1 MIGLPRPAA
10 AGEPVPGA
18 DTPELEL
25 RGIRHTFGEGAPD
38 AVLVL
43 DGIDLAVGENEFVSI
58 IGPSGCGK
66 STSLFIAAG
75 LIKPSEGEVLDRGKP
90 VTGPDRN
97 RGMIFQT
104 DAVFPWLTVKGNV
117 EFGLKRQGMPRP
129 DRERIVADYIS
140 RVGLSGWEDRY
151 PKELSGGM
159 RKRVD
164 VARVFANNPRA
175 LLLDESF
182 GQLDSQTKERLQ
194 IELLDLWE
202 RERKTVVF
210 VTHDLEEALFL
221 ADRVIVMS
229 PRPGRFI
236 REVTVPFGRPRE
248 LLLKTEP
255 AFQEI
260 RREIASL
267 IVTSIEAKV
276 MGLASVGQE
285 P

>member
-1 MIGLPRPAA
+1 MIGPSRPVA

-43 DGIDLAVGENEFVSI
+43 DGIDLAVRENEFVSI

-75 LIKPSEGEVLDRGKP
+75 LIKPSEGEVLDHGKP

-236 REVTVPFGRPRE
+236 REVTVPFGRPRG

-267 IVTSIEAKV
+267 IVTSIEAKL
-276 MGLASVGQE
+276 MGSPSGGQE